1 MSLKVYFAELTDRE
15 HQVILD
21 TNWFS
26 YDIIGAAFAKED
38 FPADFE
44 KLPQRLVYDRNQL
57 KKFFKTSADIDL
69 LISLLQHVGLL
80 HKCGP
85 NKYII
90 PGKLPEIH
98 DKVSWRK
105 EDDFKEYY
113 GRRLECEQ
121 DVDMFAP
128 DVFPCIQTRVMEEFD
143 MIDDPATISRPTLKF
158 ASQSVEGMI
167 QLTQDKRA
175 INIACRCRGE
185 EDRGH
190 CHDILVRVTRLVQLD
205 LMKRSPGTQVKMHYL
220 SPRCLLSHDDPE
232 EVSYYNEEDLLKGAI
247 EGRDI
252 VKDRSTGNTEKIS
265 SILCLGYD
273 PLFLQSFGA
282 ACSMQWVPH
291 RVNKELYLC
300 LAVKGSKR
308 DDYRSLAEVLDIP
321 EDELQKIELGSPT
334 SMTQAI
340 ISSYC
345 ERESKQM
352 SLGML
357 HNILSHPGLVDN
369 ANALKILNDLLLEM
383 GIEVIYCR

>member
-1 MSLKVYFAELTDRE
+1 M
-15 HQVILD
+15 ILN

-26 YDIIGAAFAKED
+26 YNIIGAAFANED
-38 FPADFE
+38 FPGDFE

-80 HKCGP
+80 HKCGT

-105 EDDFKEYY
+105 EDEFKEYY

-158 ASQSVEGMI
+158 VSESVEGMI

-175 INIACRCRGE
+175 VNIACRCRDE
-185 EDRGH
+185 KDRGH
-190 CHDILVRVTRLVQLD
+190 CHDILVRVTRLVQLE
-205 LMKRSPGTQVKMHYL
+205 LIKRSPGTQVKMHYL
-220 SPRCLLSHDDPE
+220 SPKCLLSVDDLG
-232 EVSYYNEEDLLKGAI
+232 EVWYYKEEDLHQEAI
-247 EGRDI
+247 KGRDI
-252 VKDRSTGNTEKIS
+252 VRHRSTGNTEKIT

-282 ACSMQWVPH
+282 ACSIEWVPQ
-291 RVNKELYLC
+291 RVMKEIYQC
-300 LAVKGSKR
+300 LAVKRSTR
-308 DDYRSLAEVLDIP
+308 DDYRSLAEVLHIP
-321 EDELQKIELGSPT
+321 EDDLQEIELGSPT
-334 SMTQAI
+334 SMTQAV

-345 ERESKQM
+345 ERERKQM
-352 SLGML
+352 SVGML

-369 ANALKILNDLLLEM
+369 AKALRTLNDLLSEM
-383 GIEVIYCR
+383 GIEVIISRR

>member
-1 MSLKVYFAELTDRE
+1 MYFAELTDRE
-15 HQVILD
+15 HQVILN

-26 YDIIGAAFAKED
+26 YDIIGAAFANED

-57 KKFFKTSADIDL
+57 KKFFKTSADINL

-80 HKCGP
+80 HKCGA

-105 EDDFKEYY
+105 EDEFKEYY

-121 DVDMFAP
+121 EVDMFAP

-158 ASQSVEGMI
+158 VSQSVEGMI
-167 QLTQDKRA
+167 QLAQDKRA
-175 INIACRCRGE
+175 VNIACRCRDE
-185 EDRGH
+185 KDRGH
-190 CHDILVRVTRLVQLD
+190 CHDILVRVTRLVQLE
-205 LMKRSPGTQVKMHYL
+205 LIKRSPGTQVKMHYL
-220 SPRCLLSHDDPE
+220 SPRRLLSLDDLE
-232 EVSYYNEEDLLKGAI
+232 EVWYYKEEDLYLGAM
-247 EGRDI
+247 EGSDI
-252 VKDRSTGNTEKIS
+252 VRHRSTGITEKIG

-273 PLFLQSFGA
+273 PLFIQRLGA
-282 ACSMQWVPH
+282 ACSTHWVPH
-291 RVNKELYLC
+291 RIKKELYRC
-300 LAVKGSKR
+300 LTVKGSKR
-308 DDYRSLAEVLDIP
+308 DDYRSLAEVLDIS
-321 EDELQKIELGSPT
+321 EDELQEIELDTPT

-345 ERESKQM
+345 ERERKQM

-369 ANALKILNDLLLEM
+369 AKALKILNGLLSEM
-383 GIEVIYCR
+383 GIEVIIISCR